1 MQILTWARKE
11 CIMTIMGACLVAI
24 GLLVVIWGVTETHGI
39 DMANPDFLSFFTG
52 GIIVMVLGMCLIPAL
67 PPVGKVAGIWLAGVA
82 IAWYVGCMD
91 MDLIVKLM
99 SFVVIAGFAAWLT
112 MKLI

>member
-1 MQILTWARKE
+1 
-11 CIMTIMGACLVAI
+11 MTIMGACLVAI

-82 IAWYVGCMD
+82 IAWYVGCMHILAIAAD
-91 MDLIVKLM
+91 AHAVFQVKADNAE
-99 SFVVIAGFAAWLT
+99 FGG
-112 MKLI
+112 